1 MNIPQTPLHDF
12 KGGRHI
18 HSDGARSWDGKKLRR
33 LMLRVT
39 QRLLKR
45 MRAHLSVQI
54 KLQVRPNTG
63 NGIEC
68 AGYLHVSGDELTCR
82 VRYR

>member
-18 HSDGARSWDGKKLRR
+18 HSDGARRGDGKKLTR

-39 QRLLKR
+39 QRRLKH
-45 MRAHLSVQI
+45 MRAHPSVQI
-54 KLQVRPNTG
+54 KLHCSPKIG

-82 VRYR
+82 VHDQ

>member
-18 HSDGARSWDGKKLRR
+18 HSDGARRGDGKKLRR

-39 QRLLKR
+39 QRLLKQ
-45 MRAHLSVQI
+45 MRAHPSVQI
-54 KLQVRPNTG
+54 KLHGKPNIG

-82 VRYR
+82 VRYQ